1 MNVNKE
7 SIVKFLESKN
17 KICSSETLNERTILK
32 ESLCD
37 REIEQLNNKLMLKKE
52 LERKNQEPSQKL
64 KDKIEEHKFI
74 IDNLESEI
82 KTIKLLFLKSID
94 ISNVAISELRK
105 INPKKANDIENS
117 ISLKNHNIN
126 KTRNKT

>member
-1 MNVNKE
+1 MNINKE

-74 IDNLESEI
+74 IDKLESEI
-82 KTIKLLFLKSID
+82 KTIKLLFLQSID